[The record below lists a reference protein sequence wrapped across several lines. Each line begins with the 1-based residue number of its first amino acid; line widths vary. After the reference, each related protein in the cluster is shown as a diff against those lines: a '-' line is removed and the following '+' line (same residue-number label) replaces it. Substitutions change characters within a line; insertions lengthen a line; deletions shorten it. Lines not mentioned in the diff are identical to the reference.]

1 MLVRRLKYNHITGTR
16 SIDTLII
23 IFEAISID
31 DQGISMAKL
40 ITAEERIAKA
50 RKLIQKARDLPIPE
64 GGLGRS
70 ELSYVAGVKDLL
82 RQARDLVKLI
92 PMRAGVTVEMKSEAQ
107 QVLQEAN
114 QADQEILR
122 G

>member
-1 MLVRRLKYNHITGTR
+1 
-16 SIDTLII
+16 
-23 IFEAISID
+23 
-31 DQGISMAKL
+31 MAKL
-40 ITAEERIAKA
+40 ITAEERITKA
-50 RKLIQKARDLPIPE
+50 RKLIQKARDLPIPD
-64 GGLGRS
+64 GGLGKS

-92 PMRAGVTVEMKSEAQ
+92 PMRAGVTAEMKSVAQ